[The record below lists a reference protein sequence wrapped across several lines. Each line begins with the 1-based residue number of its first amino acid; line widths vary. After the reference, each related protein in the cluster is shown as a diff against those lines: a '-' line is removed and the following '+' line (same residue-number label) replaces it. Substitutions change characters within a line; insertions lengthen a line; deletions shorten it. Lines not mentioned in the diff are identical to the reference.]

1 MKINNVII
9 FSLVLIICSCEKEK
23 VYTINDPIKNV
34 TATVET
40 EPVPSNDDAADD
52 PCIWIHP
59 TDPSLSTIIGTHKK
73 DGAGLIVYDLD
84 GNELQKVMDGRMN
97 NVDIRYNFPLDG
109 EMVALV
115 VSTNRDL
122 NTLSIYKIDPET
134 RYLISVSARE
144 LPVGLDDGVYGICM
158 YKNPTTDKYYAFPN
172 DKTGK
177 IEQWELFDN
186 GDGLVDGTLVRTLNV
201 DTQPEG
207 CVADDIQGIL
217 YVGEEDHALWRFN
230 AEADAPTNKT
240 LVDSVGTHIYPDLEG
255 LSMYYI
261 DEKTGYLLASSQGNN
276 TYIIYERQIPNKYV
290 GTFNIIDGEFTDGVK
305 ETDGIDVTNFNL
317 GPNFPQGMFI
327 VQDGFN
333 ANANQNFKCV
343 PWDVIAEK
351 FNPQLKVS
359 TLWDPRKI

>member
-1 MKINNVII
+1 MKNTLLITLMLI
-9 FSLVLIICSCEKEK
+9 LIIGGCEKEK
-23 VYTINDPIKNV
+23 VYIINDPIQSV
-34 TATVET
+34 AATIET

-59 TDPSLSTIIGTHKK
+59 TNPSLSTIIGTHKK
-73 DGAGLIVYDLD
+73 EGAGLIVYDLD

-97 NVDIRYNFPLDG
+97 NVDIRYNFPLGG
-109 EMVALV
+109 EKVALV

-134 RYLISVSARE
+134 RYLSSVSARE
-144 LPVGLDDGVYGICM
+144 LPVGLDDGVYGVCM
-158 YKNPTTDKYYAFPN
+158 YKSSISGKYFAFPN

-186 GDGLVDGTLVRTLNV
+186 GNGLVDGTLVRTLKV

-207 CVADDIQGIL
+207 CVADDIHGIL

-230 AEADAPTNKT
+230 AEADAPTNKA

-261 DEKTGYLLASSQGNN
+261 GENTGYLLASSQGNN
-276 TYIIYERQIPNKYV
+276 TYIVYERQIPNKYI
-290 GTFNIIDGEFTDGVK
+290 GTFNIIDSEYTDGVM
-305 ETDGIDVTNFNL
+305 ETDGIDITNFSL
-317 GPNFPQGMFI
+317 GPNFPKGMFV

-333 ANANQNFKCV
+333 DNANQNFKCI
-343 PWDVIAEK
+343 PWDVIASK
-351 FNPQLKVS
+351 FDPILKVS
-359 TLWDPRKI
+359 TTWDPRKL